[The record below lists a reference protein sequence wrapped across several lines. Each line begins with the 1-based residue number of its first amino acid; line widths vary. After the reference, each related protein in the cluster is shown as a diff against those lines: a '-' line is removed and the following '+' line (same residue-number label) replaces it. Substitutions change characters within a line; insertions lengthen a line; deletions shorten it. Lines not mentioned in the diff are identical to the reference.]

1 MEEQKKSIFK
11 KFLII
16 YVIILAAL
24 MVVFLGYVADSLI
37 KYEKNQIENYMES
50 TIKELKKASKNNKI
64 ERYIDISNL
73 NISEFEKESTSI
85 GEGFYELFETQN
97 ITYKLKNGSTN
108 VEYPIYDIF
117 ANDKQILEIK
127 LNGAQK
133 ENRLGLLTFNKWKTE
148 TIEIKA
154 EKDCSEKQ
162 LEELARTALQ
172 QINDRLYSTEMQA
185 LGFAI
190 QELALYLDTH
200 RDDSEAL
207 ELYRSYQQMYM
218 KCSQKWGNHHG
229 PLNHHTA
236 SDSKRYNW
244 LDDPWPW
251 EYCANKEV

>member
-1 MEEQKKSIFK
+1 LINVKNEQHGREG
-11 KFLII
+11 LLPALAPLANP
-16 YVIILAAL
+16 YVP
-24 MVVFLGYVADSLI
+24 FQKDNPP
-37 KYEKNQIENYMES
+37 KYE
-50 TIKELKKASKNNKI
+50 
-64 ERYIDISNL
+64 
-73 NISEFEKESTSI
+73 
-85 GEGFYELFETQN
+85 
-97 ITYKLKNGSTN
+97 
-108 VEYPIYDIF
+108 
-117 ANDKQILEIK
+117 
-127 LNGAQK
+127 AQK
-133 ENRLGLLTFNKWKTE
+133 GLVRGTLFPGLDLPFMGMVNQKNLPVTPM
-148 TIEIKA
+148 
-154 EKDCSEKQ
+154 
-162 LEELARTALQ
+162 
-172 QINDRLYSTEMQA
+172 TEMQA